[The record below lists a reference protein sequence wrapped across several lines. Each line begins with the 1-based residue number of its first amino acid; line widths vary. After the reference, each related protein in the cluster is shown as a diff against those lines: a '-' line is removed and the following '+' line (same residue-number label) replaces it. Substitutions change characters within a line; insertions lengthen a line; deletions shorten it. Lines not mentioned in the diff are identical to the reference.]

1 MHAARMAPRK
11 PTVLIIMDGVG
22 ISRDEEHNA
31 VALAD
36 TPRLEEYFSHYPHT
50 TLDASGQ
57 AVGLPEGQ
65 GGNSEVGHLTLGSGM
80 VLQQDLVRINNAI
93 KTGEFYQNPVLLE
106 ACDAALQSGRPLH
119 LVGLVSDG
127 GVHGHL
133 RHLLALIDLATRC
146 GVAPMV
152 HFVSDGRDT
161 ASDAALRYYRAIE
174 MPLRHAGGRVA
185 SVCGRYFTMDRNRA
199 WSRTE
204 RSWRLMTQGDGRRA
218 ASVEQ
223 AIHSGYA
230 LGQSDEFIEP
240 VWVDGGEP
248 IAGGDPVVCFNYRN
262 DRMQQLA
269 AALAQPD
276 FSAFDRGGWEPARLF
291 TMTHYE
297 DGLPAAVAFP
307 KQAPEVTLGGVIAA
321 AGLRQLHVAE
331 TEKYAHVTF
340 FFNGG
345 REAPLP
351 GEERI
356 LVPSPA
362 VDTYDAAPQ
371 MSAAVVTDHVVAAI
385 EAGAHDFIVVNFAN
399 GDMVGHTGV
408 REAIVRAVEA
418 VDEAV
423 GRVLD
428 AARRHGF
435 AAVLTA
441 DHGNCEEMIDPVSGK
456 PSTSHTGNPV
466 PCAVVDDQVAA
477 LAGGNGL
484 ASIAPTVLEL
494 MGLEAPRAM
503 HRGSLIERRRRLV
516 AAA

>member
-1 MHAARMAPRK
+1 MDAASLAPRK
-11 PTVLIIMDGVG
+11 PTVLIIMDGMG
-22 ISRDEEHNA
+22 ISRSVEHNA

-36 TPRLEEYFSHYPHT
+36 TPRLDEYFSRYPFT
-50 TLDASGQ
+50 MLDASGH

-80 VLQQDLVRINNAI
+80 VLRQDLVRIDNAI
-93 KTGEFYQNPVLLE
+93 ESGEFYRNPILLD
-106 ACDAALQSGRPLH
+106 ACDAALQSERPLH

-127 GVHGHL
+127 GVHAHL
-133 RHLLALIDLATRC
+133 RHLLALIDLATRR
-146 GVAPMV
+146 GVAPVV
-152 HFVSDGRDT
+152 HFISDGRDT
-161 ASDAALRYYRAIE
+161 SGDAALRYYHAIE

-185 SVCGRYFTMDRNRA
+185 SLCGRYFAMDRNRA
-199 WSRTE
+199 WPRSE
-204 RSWRLMTQGDGRRA
+204 RSWRLMTQGEGRRA
-218 ASVEQ
+218 ASVEE
-223 AIHSGYA
+223 AIGSAYA

-240 VWVDGGEP
+240 VWIDGGES
-248 IAGGDPVVCFNYRN
+248 IASGDPVVCFNYRN

-276 FSAFDRGGWEPARLF
+276 FAAFDRGNWRPARLF

-307 KQAPEVTLGGVIAA
+307 RQAPEVTLGGVIAA
-321 AGLRQLHVAE
+321 AGLKQLHVAE

-362 VDTYDAAPQ
+362 VETYDAAPE
-371 MSAAVVTDHVVAAI
+371 MSAAAVADHVVAAI
-385 EAGAHDFIVVNFAN
+385 EAGRHDFIVVNFAN

-408 REAIVRAVEA
+408 REAIIRAVEA
-418 VDEAV
+418 VDGAV

-428 AARRHGF
+428 VAQEHGF
-435 AAVLTA
+435 AAVVTA
-441 DHGNCEEMIDPVSGK
+441 DHGNCEEMIDSVSGK
-456 PSTSHTGNPV
+456 PSTSHTANPV
-466 PCAVVDDQVAA
+466 PCVVVDDHVTA
-477 LAGGNGL
+477 LVGGNGL

-494 MGLEAPRAM
+494 MGLETPQAM
-503 HRGSLIERRRRLV
+503 RGGSLIERWRQLVV
-516 AAA
+516 AA